1 MSKKKNKP
9 NANAKAMRRALQR
22 LPEKQPASY
31 SLDFPDLPDG
41 VKPNGL
47 AMDNS
52 PLGNFGADCFFG
64 TGFIGYPR
72 LAELAQI
79 SEYRGVSETTANEMT
94 RQWIE
99 IKSVGEED
107 NSEAIKQIEECYER
121 LNVRGVFRKAI
132 ETDGLFGRGQI
143 LVQIKDHDGK
153 LANPL
158 LLTEKT
164 IAKGSLKALVN
175 IEPMWTTPAPY
186 NAIDPTLPDFYKPK
200 AWYVM
205 AQEIHASRLFTL
217 ISRPVPDMLKPAYNF
232 GGVSMTQLM
241 MPYVER
247 WLRTVDSVSD
257 LLHSF
262 SLSGIKTDMSAILSG
277 SDDGD
282 TNIMLR
288 AELYNRLRDNRG
300 LMLLS
305 KDEEEFFQFN
315 TPLSGL
321 DALLAQ
327 SQEQMAAPSHTP
339 LVKLLGITPSGLNA
353 STEGEIAVYYDYIR
367 AMQENLLRDPL
378 DKLLKLVQL
387 HLFGKVN
394 DNITFDFAPLQ
405 QMNETE
411 LSTIR
416 KSDTDRD
423 VAYIQAG
430 VVSAEEVRGRLA
442 SEPDSGYN
450 GIDVEDVPE
459 MPDDGFSDGLN
470 DGEWEDGGDPA
481 DLKPEPAQ
489 DAEWDESKHPRA
501 ENGQFGGGSGEKQT
515 GKPSKGKI
523 DLGSLFQTAISNSG
537 GNAVYSDFAVID
549 GKTAG
554 IVKAE
559 TGIDISGWKHS
570 IGEADIRHI
579 LKKHGNEKTEN
590 SRGQR
595 AVTQQDIEKL
605 PEILSDFDDMQYS
618 GTNEFGNETFLVKKR
633 IDDEIYCAQEIWTG
647 RKKMVVKSMWIKT
660 AKKKP

>member
-9 NANAKAMRRALQR
+9 NAKAMRRALQR

-31 SLDFPDLPDG
+31 SLDFPALPDG
-41 VKPNGL
+41 VKPNGI
-47 AMDNS
+47 AMDSS

-79 SEYRGVSETTANEMT
+79 SEYRSVSETTANEMT

-107 NSEAIKQIEECYER
+107 NSEAIKQIEEYYER
-121 LNVRGVFRKAI
+121 LNVRDVFRKAI

-353 STEGEIAVYYDYIR
+353 STEGEIAVYYDHIR

-394 DNITFDFAPLQ
+394 DNITFDFVPLQ
-405 QMNETE
+405 QMSETE

-450 GIDVEDVPE
+450 GIDVEDVPK
-459 MPDDGFSDGLN
+459 MPDEGFSDGLN
-470 DGEWEDGGDPA
+470 DGEGEESGDPP
-481 DLKPEPAQ
+481 DPKPEPAQ

-501 ENGQFGGGSGEKQT
+501 ENGQFGEGSGLLEKQE
-515 GKPSKGKI
+515 
-523 DLGSLFQTAISNSG
+523 DQAQ
-537 GNAVYSDFAVID
+537 
-549 GKTAG
+549 
-554 IVKAE
+554 AE
-559 TGIDISGWKHS
+559 MPEIK
-570 IGEADIRHI
+570 
-579 LKKHGNEKTEN
+579 GNELGLWSSMKELRNKAKDYAKRFVGKKFVNRST
-590 SRGQR
+590 
-595 AVTQQDIEKL
+595 
-605 PEILSDFDDMQYS
+605 
-618 GTNEFGNETFLVKKR
+618 GNEIEVPMSGVKHTLAGAADSLIKTIPAIPKIIQSSRLVATKEDKHNDPN
-633 IDDEIYCAQEIWTG
+633 IIAVEIYQAKVRVESLDKEVVMTVKHCRDG
-647 RKKMVVKSMWIKT
+647 RRYYDHGYLKE
-660 AKKKP
+660 

>member
-1 MSKKKNKP
+1 MSKKKKHTD
-9 NANAKAMRRALQR
+9 KAMRRALQR

-31 SLDFPDLPDG
+31 SLDFPSLPDG
-41 VKPNGL
+41 VKPNGI
-47 AMDNS
+47 AMDSS

-79 SEYRGVSETTANEMT
+79 SEYRSVSETTANEMT

-107 NSEAIKQIEECYER
+107 NSDLIKQIEECYER
-121 LNVRGVFRKAI
+121 LNVRDVFRKAI

-353 STEGEIAVYYDYIR
+353 STEGEIAVYYDHIR

-394 DNITFDFAPLQ
+394 DNITFDFVPLQ
-405 QMNETE
+405 QISETE

-442 SEPDSGYN
+442 GEPDSGYN

-470 DGEWEDGGDPA
+470 DGEGGEGGDPT
-481 DLKPEPAQ
+481 DPKPEPAQ

-501 ENGQFGGGSGEKQT
+501 ENGQFGVGSGLPEKQE
-515 GKPSKGKI
+515 
-523 DLGSLFQTAISNSG
+523 DQAQ
-537 GNAVYSDFAVID
+537 
-549 GKTAG
+549 
-554 IVKAE
+554 AE
-559 TGIDISGWKHS
+559 MPEIK
-570 IGEADIRHI
+570 
-579 LKKHGNEKTEN
+579 GNELGLWSSMKELRNKAKDYAKRFVGKKFVNRST
-590 SRGQR
+590 
-595 AVTQQDIEKL
+595 
-605 PEILSDFDDMQYS
+605 
-618 GTNEFGNETFLVKKR
+618 GNEIEVPMSGVKHTLAGAADSLIKTIPAIPKIIQSSRLVATKEDKHNDPN
-633 IDDEIYCAQEIWTG
+633 IIAVEIYQAKVRVESLDKEVVMTVKHCRDG
-647 RKKMVVKSMWIKT
+647 RRYYDHGYLKE
-660 AKKKP
+660 

>member
-9 NANAKAMRRALQR
+9 NAKAMRRALQR

-31 SLDFPDLPDG
+31 SLDFPALPDG
-41 VKPNGL
+41 VKPNGI
-47 AMDNS
+47 AMDSS

-79 SEYRGVSETTANEMT
+79 SEYRSVSETTANEMT

-107 NSEAIKQIEECYER
+107 NSDLIKQIEECYER
-121 LNVRGVFRKAI
+121 LNVRDVFRKAI

-143 LVQIKDHDGK
+143 LVQIKGHNDT
-153 LANPL
+153 LSNPL
-158 LLTEKT
+158 HLTEKT

-305 KDEEEFFQFN
+305 KEEEEFFQFN

-353 STEGEIAVYYDYIR
+353 STEGEIAVYYDHIR

-394 DNITFDFAPLQ
+394 DNITFDFVPLQ
-405 QMNETE
+405 QMSETE

-459 MPDDGFSDGLN
+459 MPDGGFPDGLN
-470 DGEWEDGGDPA
+470 DGEGEEGGGTVDP
-481 DLKPEPAQ
+481 KPEPAQ

-501 ENGQFGGGSGEKQT
+501 ENGQFGAGGSSQ
-515 GKPSKGKI
+515 
-523 DLGSLFQTAISNSG
+523 N
-537 GNAVYSDFAVID
+537 NAA
-549 GKTAG
+549 
-554 IVKAE
+554 
-559 TGIDISGWKHS
+559 DISGFLGTEYQGKGKAAIQKLCQEKNGYIKGAFHRSDIGDIALVWGNDDVGLKH
-570 IGEADIRHI
+570 IIKRREEQGIDVDLFLEDID
-579 LKKHGNEKTEN
+579 E
-590 SRGQR
+590 
-595 AVTQQDIEKL
+595 VIEK
-605 PEILSDFDDMQYS
+605 
-618 GTNEFGNETFLVKKR
+618 GNIQKSRETGNF
-633 IDDEIYCAQEIWTG
+633 EIWHN
-647 RKKMVVKSMWIKT
+647 KKMAVISPEFKGNQLMFLLTAFKSRKQKT
-660 AKKKP
+660 NP

>member
-9 NANAKAMRRALQR
+9 NAKAMRRALQR

-31 SLDFPDLPDG
+31 SLDFPALPDG

-47 AMDNS
+47 AMDSS

-79 SEYRGVSETTANEMT
+79 SEYRSVSETTANEMT

-121 LNVRGVFRKAI
+121 LNVRGMFRKAI

-164 IAKGSLKALVN
+164 ITKGSLKALVN

-353 STEGEIAVYYDYIR
+353 STEGEIAVYYDHIR

-387 HLFGKVN
+387 HLFGQVN
-394 DNITFDFAPLQ
+394 DNITFDFVPLQ
-405 QMNETE
+405 QMSETE

-450 GIDVEDVPE
+450 GIDVEDVP
-459 MPDDGFSDGLN
+459 DDGFSDSLN
-470 DGEWEDGGDPA
+470 DGGEEGDGLPA
-481 DLKPEPAQ
+481 DPKPEPAQ

-501 ENGQFGGGSGEKQT
+501 ENGQFGVGSGLPKKQE
-515 GKPSKGKI
+515 
-523 DLGSLFQTAISNSG
+523 DQAQ
-537 GNAVYSDFAVID
+537 
-549 GKTAG
+549 
-554 IVKAE
+554 AE
-559 TGIDISGWKHS
+559 MPEIK
-570 IGEADIRHI
+570 
-579 LKKHGNEKTEN
+579 GNELGLWSSMKELRNKAKDYAKRFVGKKFVNRST
-590 SRGQR
+590 
-595 AVTQQDIEKL
+595 
-605 PEILSDFDDMQYS
+605 
-618 GTNEFGNETFLVKKR
+618 GNEIEVPMSGVKHTLAGAADSLIKTIPAIPKIIQSSRLVATKEDKHNDPN
-633 IDDEIYCAQEIWTG
+633 IIAVEIYQAKVRVESLDKEVVMTVKHCRDG
-647 RKKMVVKSMWIKT
+647 RRYYDHGYLKE
-660 AKKKP
+660 

>member
-9 NANAKAMRRALQR
+9 NVKAMRRALQR

-31 SLDFPDLPDG
+31 SLDFPSLPDG
-41 VKPNGL
+41 VKPNGI
-47 AMDNS
+47 AMDSS

-79 SEYRGVSETTANEMT
+79 SEYRSVSETTANEMT

-107 NSEAIKQIEECYER
+107 NSDLIKQIEECYER
-121 LNVRGVFRKAI
+121 LNVRDVFRKAI

-430 VVSAEEVRGRLA
+430 VVSTEEVRGRLA

-459 MPDDGFSDGLN
+459 MPDDGFSDGLK
-470 DGEWEDGGDPA
+470 DGEGEEGGDPA
-481 DLKPEPAQ
+481 APKPEPAQ

-501 ENGQFGGGSGEKQT
+501 ENGQFGAGSGLPEKQE
-515 GKPSKGKI
+515 
-523 DLGSLFQTAISNSG
+523 DQAQ
-537 GNAVYSDFAVID
+537 
-549 GKTAG
+549 
-554 IVKAE
+554 AE
-559 TGIDISGWKHS
+559 MPEIK
-570 IGEADIRHI
+570 
-579 LKKHGNEKTEN
+579 GNELGLWSSMKELRNKAKDYAKRFVGKKFVNRST
-590 SRGQR
+590 
-595 AVTQQDIEKL
+595 
-605 PEILSDFDDMQYS
+605 
-618 GTNEFGNETFLVKKR
+618 GNEIEVPMSGVKHTLAGAADSLIKTIPAIPKIIQSSRLVATKEDKHNDPN
-633 IDDEIYCAQEIWTG
+633 IIAVEIYQAKVRVESLDKEVVMTVKHCRDG
-647 RKKMVVKSMWIKT
+647 RRYYDHGYLKE
-660 AKKKP
+660 

>member
-9 NANAKAMRRALQR
+9 NAKAMRRALQR

-31 SLDFPDLPDG
+31 SLDFPALPDG
-41 VKPNGL
+41 VKPNGI
-47 AMDNS
+47 AMDGS

-79 SEYRGVSETTANEMT
+79 SEYRSVSETTANEMT

-99 IKSVGEED
+99 IKSAGEED
-107 NSEAIKQIEECYER
+107 NSDLIKQIEECCER
-121 LNVRGVFRKAI
+121 LNVRDVFRKAV

-143 LVQIKDHDGK
+143 LVQIKGHDGK

-186 NAIDPTLPDFYKPK
+186 NAVDPTLPDFYKPK

-262 SLSGIKTDMSAILSG
+262 SLSGIKTDMSAILGG

-282 TNIMLR
+282 TNIILR

-353 STEGEIAVYYDYIR
+353 STEGEIAVYYDHIR

-394 DNITFDFAPLQ
+394 DNITFDFVPLR
-405 QMNETE
+405 QMSETE

-442 SEPDSGYN
+442 GEPGSGYN

-459 MPDDGFSDGLN
+459 MPDDGFSDGMN
-470 DGEWEDGGDPA
+470 DGEGEEVGDPA
-481 DLKPEPAQ
+481 DPKPEPAQ

-501 ENGQFGGGSGEKQT
+501 ENGRFVGGSGQPERQDGQLQVEIPEIKGSELGLWSSMKELRNKAKDYAKRFV
-515 GKPSKGKI
+515 GKKFVNRS
-523 DLGSLFQTAISNSG
+523 T
-537 GNAVYSDFAVID
+537 
-549 GKTAG
+549 
-554 IVKAE
+554 
-559 TGIDISGWKHS
+559 
-570 IGEADIRHI
+570 
-579 LKKHGNEKTEN
+579 GNEIEVPMSGVKHTLAGAADSLIKTIPAIPKIIQS
-590 SRGQR
+590 SRLVATKEDKHNDQNII
-595 AVTQQDIEKL
+595 AV
-605 PEILSDFDDMQYS
+605 
-618 GTNEFGNETFLVKKR
+618 
-633 IDDEIYCAQEIWTG
+633 EIYQAKVRVESLDKEVVMTVKHCRDG
-647 RKKMVVKSMWIKT
+647 RRYYDHGYLKE
-660 AKKKP
+660 

>member
-1 MSKKKNKP
+1 MSKKKKHTD
-9 NANAKAMRRALQR
+9 KAMRRALQR

-31 SLDFPDLPDG
+31 SLDFPTLPAG

-79 SEYRGVSETTANEMT
+79 SEYRSVSETTANEMT

-107 NSEAIKQIEECYER
+107 NNEAIKQIKECYER
-121 LNVRGVFRKAI
+121 LNVRDAFRKAI

-143 LVQIKDHDGK
+143 LVKIKDHDGK

-186 NAIDPTLPDFYKPK
+186 NAIDPTQPDFYKPK

-241 MPYVER
+241 IPYVKR

-305 KDEEEFFQFN
+305 KDDEEFFQFN

-353 STEGEIAVYYDYIR
+353 SAEGEIDVYYDHIL

-394 DNITFDFAPLQ
+394 DNITFDFVPLQ
-405 QMNETE
+405 QMSETE

-442 SEPDSGYN
+442 SEPNSGYN

-470 DGEWEDGGDPA
+470 GGGEEEGEAPTDP
-481 DLKPEPAQ
+481 KPEPAQ

-501 ENGQFGGGSGEKQT
+501 ENGQFGAGSGLPEKQE
-515 GKPSKGKI
+515 
-523 DLGSLFQTAISNSG
+523 DQAQ
-537 GNAVYSDFAVID
+537 
-549 GKTAG
+549 
-554 IVKAE
+554 AE
-559 TGIDISGWKHS
+559 MPEIK
-570 IGEADIRHI
+570 
-579 LKKHGNEKTEN
+579 GNELGLWSSMKELRNKAKDYAKRFVGKKFVNRST
-590 SRGQR
+590 
-595 AVTQQDIEKL
+595 
-605 PEILSDFDDMQYS
+605 
-618 GTNEFGNETFLVKKR
+618 GNEIEVPMSGVKHTLVGAADSLIKTIPAIPKIIQSSR
-633 IDDEIYCAQEIWTG
+633 LVATKEDKHNDPNIIAVEIYQAKVRVESLDKEVVMTVKHCRDG
-647 RKKMVVKSMWIKT
+647 RRYYDHGYLKE
-660 AKKKP
+660 

>member
-1 MSKKKNKP
+1 MSKKKKHTD
-9 NANAKAMRRALQR
+9 KAMRRALQR

-31 SLDFPDLPDG
+31 SLDFPSLPDG
-41 VKPNGL
+41 VKPNGI
-47 AMDNS
+47 AMDSS

-79 SEYRGVSETTANEMT
+79 SEYRSVSETTANEMT

-121 LNVRGVFRKAI
+121 LNVRDVFRKAI

-205 AQEIHASRLFTL
+205 AQEIHASRMFTL

-353 STEGEIAVYYDYIR
+353 STEGEIAVYYDHIR

-394 DNITFDFAPLQ
+394 DNITFDFVPLQ
-405 QMNETE
+405 QMSETE

-459 MPDDGFSDGLN
+459 MPDDGLSDGLN
-470 DGEWEDGGDPA
+470 AGEGEEGGDPA
-481 DLKPEPAQ
+481 APKPEPAQ

-501 ENGQFGGGSGEKQT
+501 ENGQFGVGSGEKQT
-515 GKPSKGKI
+515 EKPSKGKT

-633 IDDEIYCAQEIWTG
+633 IDDEIYCAQEVWTG
-647 RKKMVVKSMWIKT
+647 RKKMVVKSMWIKK

>member
-1 MSKKKNKP
+1 MSKKKKHTD
-9 NANAKAMRRALQR
+9 KAMRRALQR

-31 SLDFPDLPDG
+31 SLDFPALPDG

-47 AMDNS
+47 AMDSS

-79 SEYRGVSETTANEMT
+79 SEYRSVSETTANEMT

-121 LNVRGVFRKAI
+121 LNVRDVFRKAI

-164 IAKGSLKALVN
+164 ITKGSLKALVN

-353 STEGEIAVYYDYIR
+353 STEGEIAVYYDHIR

-394 DNITFDFAPLQ
+394 DNITFDFVPLQ
-405 QMNETE
+405 QMSETD

-442 SEPDSGYN
+442 GEPDSGYN

-459 MPDDGFSDGLN
+459 MPDGGFSDGLN
-470 DGEWEDGGDPA
+470 DGEGEEGEEPA
-481 DLKPEPAQ
+481 DPKPEPAQ

-501 ENGQFGGGSGEKQT
+501 ENGQFGAGSGLPEKQE
-515 GKPSKGKI
+515 
-523 DLGSLFQTAISNSG
+523 DQAQ
-537 GNAVYSDFAVID
+537 
-549 GKTAG
+549 
-554 IVKAE
+554 AE
-559 TGIDISGWKHS
+559 MPEIK
-570 IGEADIRHI
+570 
-579 LKKHGNEKTEN
+579 GNELGLWSSMKELRNKAKDYAKRFVGKKFVNRST
-590 SRGQR
+590 
-595 AVTQQDIEKL
+595 
-605 PEILSDFDDMQYS
+605 
-618 GTNEFGNETFLVKKR
+618 GNEIEVPMSGVKHTLAGAADSLIKTIPAIPKIIQSSRLVAIKEDKHNDPN
-633 IDDEIYCAQEIWTG
+633 IIAVEIYQAKVRVESLDKEVVMTVKHCRDG
-647 RKKMVVKSMWIKT
+647 RRYYDHGYLKE
-660 AKKKP
+660 

>member
-1 MSKKKNKP
+1 MSKKKKHTD
-9 NANAKAMRRALQR
+9 KAMRRALQR

-31 SLDFPDLPDG
+31 SLDFPALPDG
-41 VKPNGL
+41 VKPNGI
-47 AMDNS
+47 AMDGS

-79 SEYRGVSETTANEMT
+79 SEYRSVSETTANEMT

-99 IKSVGEED
+99 IKSAGEED
-107 NSEAIKQIEECYER
+107 NSDLIKQIEECCER
-121 LNVRGVFRKAI
+121 LNVRDVFRKAV

-143 LVQIKDHDGK
+143 LVQIKGHDGK

-186 NAIDPTLPDFYKPK
+186 NAVDPTLPDFYKPK

-262 SLSGIKTDMSAILSG
+262 SLSGIKTDMSAILGG

-282 TNIMLR
+282 TNIILR

-353 STEGEIAVYYDYIR
+353 STEGEIAVYYDHIR

-394 DNITFDFAPLQ
+394 DNITFDFVPLR
-405 QMNETE
+405 QMSETE

-442 SEPDSGYN
+442 GEPGSGYN

-459 MPDDGFSDGLN
+459 MPDDGFSDSLN
-470 DGEWEDGGDPA
+470 DGEGEEGEAPA
-481 DLKPEPAQ
+481 DPKPEPAQ

-501 ENGQFGGGSGEKQT
+501 DNGRFGGGSGQPERQDGQLQVEIPEIKGSELGLWSSMKELRNKAKDYAKRFV
-515 GKPSKGKI
+515 GKKFVNRS
-523 DLGSLFQTAISNSG
+523 T
-537 GNAVYSDFAVID
+537 
-549 GKTAG
+549 
-554 IVKAE
+554 
-559 TGIDISGWKHS
+559 
-570 IGEADIRHI
+570 
-579 LKKHGNEKTEN
+579 GNEIEVPMSGVKHTLAGAADSLIKTIPAIPKIIQS
-590 SRGQR
+590 SRLVATKEDKHNDQNII
-595 AVTQQDIEKL
+595 AV
-605 PEILSDFDDMQYS
+605 
-618 GTNEFGNETFLVKKR
+618 
-633 IDDEIYCAQEIWTG
+633 EIYQAKVRVESLDKEVVMTVKHCRDG
-647 RKKMVVKSMWIKT
+647 RRYYDHGYLKE
-660 AKKKP
+660 

>member
-9 NANAKAMRRALQR
+9 NAKAMRRALQR

-31 SLDFPDLPDG
+31 SLDFPALPDG
-41 VKPNGL
+41 VKPNGI
-47 AMDNS
+47 AMDSS

-79 SEYRGVSETTANEMT
+79 SEYRSVSETTANEMT

-164 IAKGSLKALVN
+164 ITKGSLKALVN

-353 STEGEIAVYYDYIR
+353 STEGEIAVYYDHIR

-394 DNITFDFAPLQ
+394 DNITFDFVPLQ
-405 QMNETE
+405 QMSETE

-442 SEPDSGYN
+442 GEPDSGYN
-450 GIDVEDVPE
+450 GIDVENVPE

-470 DGEWEDGGDPA
+470 GGGEEEGEAPTDP
-481 DLKPEPAQ
+481 KPEPAQ

-501 ENGQFGGGSGEKQT
+501 ENGQFGVGSGLPEKQE
-515 GKPSKGKI
+515 
-523 DLGSLFQTAISNSG
+523 DQAQ
-537 GNAVYSDFAVID
+537 
-549 GKTAG
+549 
-554 IVKAE
+554 AE
-559 TGIDISGWKHS
+559 MPEIK
-570 IGEADIRHI
+570 
-579 LKKHGNEKTEN
+579 GNELGLWSSMKELRNKAKDYAKRFVGKKFVNRST
-590 SRGQR
+590 
-595 AVTQQDIEKL
+595 
-605 PEILSDFDDMQYS
+605 
-618 GTNEFGNETFLVKKR
+618 GNEIEVPMSGVKHTLAGAADSLIKTIPAIPKIIQSSRLVATKEDKHNDPN
-633 IDDEIYCAQEIWTG
+633 IIAVEIYQAKVRVESLDKEVVMTVKHCRDG
-647 RKKMVVKSMWIKT
+647 RRYYDHGYLKE
-660 AKKKP
+660 

>member
-9 NANAKAMRRALQR
+9 NAKAMRRALQR

-31 SLDFPDLPDG
+31 SLDFPALPDG
-41 VKPNGL
+41 VKPNGI
-47 AMDNS
+47 AMDGS

-79 SEYRGVSETTANEMT
+79 SEYRSVSETTANEMT

-99 IKSVGEED
+99 IKSAGEED
-107 NSEAIKQIEECYER
+107 NSDLIKQIEECCER
-121 LNVRGVFRKAI
+121 LNVRDVFRKAV

-143 LVQIKDHDGK
+143 LVQIKGHDGK

-186 NAIDPTLPDFYKPK
+186 NAVDPTLPDFYKPK

-262 SLSGIKTDMSAILSG
+262 SLSGIKTDMSAILGG

-282 TNIMLR
+282 TNIILR

-353 STEGEIAVYYDYIR
+353 STEGEIAVYYDHIR

-394 DNITFDFAPLQ
+394 DNITFDFVPLR
-405 QMNETE
+405 QMSETE

-442 SEPDSGYN
+442 GEPGSGYN

-459 MPDDGFSDGLN
+459 MPDDGFSDGMN
-470 DGEWEDGGDPA
+470 DGEGEEVGDPA
-481 DLKPEPAQ
+481 DPKPEPAQ

-501 ENGQFGGGSGEKQT
+501 ENGRFGGGSGQPERQDGQLQVEIPEIKGSELGLWSSMKELRNKAKDYAKRFVGKKFVNRST
-515 GKPSKGKI
+515 GNEIEVPMSGVKHTLAGAADSLIKTIPAIPKI
-523 DLGSLFQTAISNSG
+523 IQSSRLVATKEDKHNDPNIIAVEIYQAKVRVGSLDKEVVMT
-537 GNAVYSDFAVID
+537 VKHCRD
-549 GKTAG
+549 GRRYYDHG
-554 IVKAE
+554 Y
-559 TGIDISGWKHS
+559 
-570 IGEADIRHI
+570 
-579 LKKHGNEKTEN
+579 LKE
-590 SRGQR
+590 
-595 AVTQQDIEKL
+595 
-605 PEILSDFDDMQYS
+605 
-618 GTNEFGNETFLVKKR
+618 
-633 IDDEIYCAQEIWTG
+633 
-647 RKKMVVKSMWIKT
+647 
-660 AKKKP
+660 

>member
-1 MSKKKNKP
+1 MSKKKKHTD
-9 NANAKAMRRALQR
+9 KAMRRALQR

-31 SLDFPDLPDG
+31 SLDFPSLPDG

-79 SEYRGVSETTANEMT
+79 SEYRSVSETTANEMT

-107 NSEAIKQIEECYER
+107 NSETIKQIEECYER
-121 LNVRGVFRKAI
+121 LNVRDVFRKAI

-205 AQEIHASRLFTL
+205 SQEIHASRLFTL

-353 STEGEIAVYYDYIR
+353 STEGEIAVYYDHIR

-405 QMNETE
+405 QMSETE

-470 DGEWEDGGDPA
+470 GGEGEESRGPA
-481 DLKPEPAQ
+481 DPKPEPAQ

-501 ENGQFGGGSGEKQT
+501 ENGQFGGGSREKQT

-647 RKKMVVKSMWIKT
+647 RKKMVVKSMWIKA

>member
-9 NANAKAMRRALQR
+9 NAKAMRRALQR

-31 SLDFPDLPDG
+31 SLDFPGLPDG
-41 VKPNGL
+41 VKPNGI
-47 AMDNS
+47 AMDGS

-79 SEYRGVSETTANEMT
+79 SEYRSVSETTANEMT

-99 IKSVGEED
+99 IKSAGEED
-107 NSEAIKQIEECYER
+107 NSDLIKQIEECCER
-121 LNVRGVFRKAI
+121 LNVRDVFRKAV

-143 LVQIKDHDGK
+143 LVQIKGHDGK

-186 NAIDPTLPDFYKPK
+186 NAVDPTLPDFYKPK

-262 SLSGIKTDMSAILSG
+262 SLSGIKTDMSAILGG

-282 TNIMLR
+282 TNIILR

-353 STEGEIAVYYDYIR
+353 STEGEIAVYYDHIR

-394 DNITFDFAPLQ
+394 DNITFDFVPLR
-405 QMNETE
+405 QMSETE

-442 SEPDSGYN
+442 GEPGSGYN

-470 DGEWEDGGDPA
+470 DGAEEDVGGQADP
-481 DLKPEPAQ
+481 KPEPAQ

-501 ENGQFGGGSGEKQT
+501 ENGRFGGGSGQPERQDGQLQVEIPEIKGSELGLWSSMKELRNKAKDYAKRFV
-515 GKPSKGKI
+515 GKKFVNRS
-523 DLGSLFQTAISNSG
+523 T
-537 GNAVYSDFAVID
+537 
-549 GKTAG
+549 
-554 IVKAE
+554 
-559 TGIDISGWKHS
+559 
-570 IGEADIRHI
+570 
-579 LKKHGNEKTEN
+579 GNEIEVPMSGVKHTLAGAADSLIKTIPAIPKIIQS
-590 SRGQR
+590 SRLVATKEDKHNDQNII
-595 AVTQQDIEKL
+595 AV
-605 PEILSDFDDMQYS
+605 
-618 GTNEFGNETFLVKKR
+618 
-633 IDDEIYCAQEIWTG
+633 EIYQAKVRVESLDKEVVMTVKHCRDG
-647 RKKMVVKSMWIKT
+647 RRYYDHGYLKE
-660 AKKKP
+660 

>member
-1 MSKKKNKP
+1 MSKKKKHTD
-9 NANAKAMRRALQR
+9 KAMRRALQR

-31 SLDFPDLPDG
+31 SLDFPALPDG

-47 AMDNS
+47 AMDSS

-79 SEYRGVSETTANEMT
+79 SEYRSVSETTANEMT

-99 IKSVGEED
+99 IRSVGEED

-121 LNVRGVFRKAI
+121 LNVRDVFRKAI

-305 KDEEEFFQFN
+305 KDDEEFFQFN

-353 STEGEIAVYYDYIR
+353 STEGEIAVYYDHIR

-394 DNITFDFAPLQ
+394 DNITFDFVPLQ
-405 QMNETE
+405 QMSETE

-470 DGEWEDGGDPA
+470 DGEGKESGDLANP
-481 DLKPEPAQ
+481 KPEPAQ

-501 ENGQFGGGSGEKQT
+501 ENGQFGVGSGLPEKQE
-515 GKPSKGKI
+515 
-523 DLGSLFQTAISNSG
+523 DQAQ
-537 GNAVYSDFAVID
+537 
-549 GKTAG
+549 
-554 IVKAE
+554 AE
-559 TGIDISGWKHS
+559 MPEIK
-570 IGEADIRHI
+570 
-579 LKKHGNEKTEN
+579 GNELGLWSSMKELRNKAKDYAKRFVGKKFVNRST
-590 SRGQR
+590 
-595 AVTQQDIEKL
+595 
-605 PEILSDFDDMQYS
+605 
-618 GTNEFGNETFLVKKR
+618 GNEIEVPMSGVKHTLAGAADSLIKTIPAIPKIIQSSRLVATKEDKHNDPN
-633 IDDEIYCAQEIWTG
+633 IIAVEIYQAKVRVESLDKEVVMTVKHCRDG
-647 RKKMVVKSMWIKT
+647 RRYYDHGYLKE
-660 AKKKP
+660 

>member
-1 MSKKKNKP
+1 MSKKKKHTD
-9 NANAKAMRRALQR
+9 KAMRRALQR

-31 SLDFPDLPDG
+31 SLDFPALPDG
-41 VKPNGL
+41 VKPNSL

-79 SEYRGVSETTANEMT
+79 SEYRSVSETTANEMT

-164 IAKGSLKALVN
+164 ITKGSLKALVN

-353 STEGEIAVYYDYIR
+353 STEGEIAVYYDHIR

-394 DNITFDFAPLQ
+394 DNITFDFVPLQ
-405 QMNETE
+405 QMSETE

-442 SEPDSGYN
+442 GEPDSGYN

-470 DGEWEDGGDPA
+470 DGEGGEGGDPT

-501 ENGQFGGGSGEKQT
+501 ENGQFGVGSGLPEKQE
-515 GKPSKGKI
+515 
-523 DLGSLFQTAISNSG
+523 DQAQ
-537 GNAVYSDFAVID
+537 
-549 GKTAG
+549 
-554 IVKAE
+554 AE
-559 TGIDISGWKHS
+559 MPEIK
-570 IGEADIRHI
+570 
-579 LKKHGNEKTEN
+579 GNELGLWSSMKELRNKAKDYAKRFVGKKFVNRST
-590 SRGQR
+590 
-595 AVTQQDIEKL
+595 
-605 PEILSDFDDMQYS
+605 
-618 GTNEFGNETFLVKKR
+618 GNEIEVPMSGVKHTLAGAADSLIKTIPAIPKIIQSSRLVATKEDKHNDPN
-633 IDDEIYCAQEIWTG
+633 IIAVEIYQAKVRVESLDKEVVMTVKHCRDG
-647 RKKMVVKSMWIKT
+647 RRYYDHGYLKE
-660 AKKKP
+660 

>member
-1 MSKKKNKP
+1 MSKKKKHTD
-9 NANAKAMRRALQR
+9 KAMRRALQR

-31 SLDFPDLPDG
+31 SLDFPGLPDG
-41 VKPNGL
+41 VKPNGI
-47 AMDNS
+47 AMDGS

-79 SEYRGVSETTANEMT
+79 SEYRSVSETTANEMT

-99 IKSVGEED
+99 IKSAGEED
-107 NSEAIKQIEECYER
+107 NSETIRQIEECCER
-121 LNVRGVFRKAI
+121 LNVRDVFRKAV

-143 LVQIKDHDGK
+143 LVQIKGHDGK

-186 NAIDPTLPDFYKPK
+186 NAVDPTLPDFYKPK

-262 SLSGIKTDMSAILSG
+262 SLSGIKTDMSAILGG

-353 STEGEIAVYYDYIR
+353 STEGEIAVYYDHIR

-394 DNITFDFAPLQ
+394 DNITFDFVPLR
-405 QMNETE
+405 QMSETE

-442 SEPDSGYN
+442 GEPGSGYN

-470 DGEWEDGGDPA
+470 DGAEEDVGGQTDP
-481 DLKPEPAQ
+481 KPEPAQ

-501 ENGQFGGGSGEKQT
+501 ENGRFGGGSGQPERQDGQLQVEIPEIKGSELGLWSSMKELRNKAKDYAKRFV
-515 GKPSKGKI
+515 GKKFVNRS
-523 DLGSLFQTAISNSG
+523 T
-537 GNAVYSDFAVID
+537 
-549 GKTAG
+549 
-554 IVKAE
+554 
-559 TGIDISGWKHS
+559 
-570 IGEADIRHI
+570 
-579 LKKHGNEKTEN
+579 GNEIEVPMSGVKHTLAGAADSLIKTIPAIPKIIQS
-590 SRGQR
+590 SRLVATKEDKHNDQNII
-595 AVTQQDIEKL
+595 AV
-605 PEILSDFDDMQYS
+605 
-618 GTNEFGNETFLVKKR
+618 
-633 IDDEIYCAQEIWTG
+633 EIYQAKVRVESLDKEVVMTVKHCRDG
-647 RKKMVVKSMWIKT
+647 RRYYDHGYLKE
-660 AKKKP
+660 

>member
-1 MSKKKNKP
+1 MSKKKKHTD
-9 NANAKAMRRALQR
+9 KAMRRALQR

-31 SLDFPDLPDG
+31 SLDFPSLPDG
-41 VKPNGL
+41 VKPNGI
-47 AMDNS
+47 AMDSS

-79 SEYRGVSETTANEMT
+79 SEYRSVSETTANEMT

-121 LNVRGVFRKAI
+121 LNVRDVFRKAI

-394 DNITFDFAPLQ
+394 DNITFDFVPLQ
-405 QMNETE
+405 QMTEAE

-459 MPDDGFSDGLN
+459 IPDDGFSDGLN
-470 DGEWEDGGDPA
+470 DGEGEEGEEPA
-481 DLKPEPAQ
+481 DPKPEPAQ

-501 ENGQFGGGSGEKQT
+501 ENGQFGAGSGLPEKQE
-515 GKPSKGKI
+515 
-523 DLGSLFQTAISNSG
+523 DQAQ
-537 GNAVYSDFAVID
+537 
-549 GKTAG
+549 
-554 IVKAE
+554 AE
-559 TGIDISGWKHS
+559 MPEIK
-570 IGEADIRHI
+570 
-579 LKKHGNEKTEN
+579 GNELGLWSSMKELRNKAKDYAKRFVGKKFVNRST
-590 SRGQR
+590 
-595 AVTQQDIEKL
+595 
-605 PEILSDFDDMQYS
+605 
-618 GTNEFGNETFLVKKR
+618 GNEIEVPMSGVKHTLAGAADSLIKTIPAIPKIIQSSRLVATKEDKHNDPN
-633 IDDEIYCAQEIWTG
+633 IIAVEIYQAKVRVESLDKEVVMTVKHCRDG
-647 RKKMVVKSMWIKT
+647 RRYYDHGYLKE
-660 AKKKP
+660 

>member
-1 MSKKKNKP
+1 MSKKKKHTD
-9 NANAKAMRRALQR
+9 KAMRRALQR
-22 LPEKQPASY
+22 LPEKQPVSY
-31 SLDFPDLPDG
+31 SLDFPALPDG
-41 VKPNGL
+41 VKPNGI
-47 AMDNS
+47 AMDSS

-79 SEYRGVSETTANEMT
+79 SEYRSVSETTANEMT

-107 NSEAIKQIEECYER
+107 NSDLIKQIEECYER
-121 LNVRGVFRKAI
+121 LNVRDVFRKAI

-277 SDDGD
+277 GDDGD

-305 KDEEEFFQFN
+305 KEEEEFFQFN

-353 STEGEIAVYYDYIR
+353 STEGEIAVYYDHIR

-394 DNITFDFAPLQ
+394 DNITFDFVPLQ
-405 QMNETE
+405 QMSETE

-442 SEPDSGYN
+442 SERDSGYN

-459 MPDDGFSDGLN
+459 MPDDGFSDGMN
-470 DGEWEDGGDPA
+470 NVEGEEGGDPT
-481 DLKPEPAQ
+481 DPKPEPAQ

-501 ENGQFGGGSGEKQT
+501 ENGQFGAGGSSQ
-515 GKPSKGKI
+515 
-523 DLGSLFQTAISNSG
+523 N
-537 GNAVYSDFAVID
+537 NAA
-549 GKTAG
+549 
-554 IVKAE
+554 
-559 TGIDISGWKHS
+559 DISGFLGTEYQGKGKDAVQKLRQEKNGYIKGAFHRSDIGDIALVWGNDDVGLKH
-570 IGEADIRHI
+570 IIRRREEQGIDVDLFLEDID
-579 LKKHGNEKTEN
+579 E
-590 SRGQR
+590 
-595 AVTQQDIEKL
+595 VIEK
-605 PEILSDFDDMQYS
+605 
-618 GTNEFGNETFLVKKR
+618 GNIQKSQETGNF
-633 IDDEIYCAQEIWTG
+633 EIWHN
-647 RKKMVVKSMWIKT
+647 KKMAIISPEFKGNQLMFLLTAFKSRKQKT
-660 AKKKP
+660 NP

>member
-1 MSKKKNKP
+1 MSKKKKHTD
-9 NANAKAMRRALQR
+9 KAMRRALQR

-31 SLDFPDLPDG
+31 SLDFPTLPDG

-47 AMDNS
+47 AMDSS

-79 SEYRGVSETTANEMT
+79 SEYRSVSETTANEMT

-107 NSEAIKQIEECYER
+107 NSETIKQIEECYER
-121 LNVRGVFRKAI
+121 LNVRDVFRKAI

-394 DNITFDFAPLQ
+394 DNITFDFVPLQ
-405 QMNETE
+405 QMSETE

-459 MPDDGFSDGLN
+459 MPDDGLN
-470 DGEWEDGGDPA
+470 DGEGEEGGDPA
-481 DLKPEPAQ
+481 DPKPEPAQ

-501 ENGQFGGGSGEKQT
+501 ENGQFGSGNGQPEKQ
-515 GKPSKGKI
+515 
-523 DLGSLFQTAISNSG
+523 
-537 GNAVYSDFAVID
+537 D
-549 GKTAG
+549 GQAQVEMPEIK
-554 IVKAE
+554 
-559 TGIDISGWKHS
+559 
-570 IGEADIRHI
+570 
-579 LKKHGNEKTEN
+579 GNELGLWSSMKELRNKAKDYAKRFVGKKFVNRST
-590 SRGQR
+590 
-595 AVTQQDIEKL
+595 
-605 PEILSDFDDMQYS
+605 
-618 GTNEFGNETFLVKKR
+618 GNEIEVPMSGVKHTLAGAADSLIKTIPAIPKIIQSSRLVATKEDKHNDPN
-633 IDDEIYCAQEIWTG
+633 IIAVEIYQAKVRVESLDKEVVMTVKHCRDG
-647 RKKMVVKSMWIKT
+647 RRYYDHGYLKE
-660 AKKKP
+660 

>member
-1 MSKKKNKP
+1 MSKKKKHTD
-9 NANAKAMRRALQR
+9 KAMRRALQR

-31 SLDFPDLPDG
+31 SLDFPALPDG
-41 VKPNGL
+41 VKPNGI
-47 AMDNS
+47 AMDGS

-79 SEYRGVSETTANEMT
+79 SEYRSVSETTANEMT

-99 IKSVGEED
+99 IKSAGEED
-107 NSEAIKQIEECYER
+107 NSETIRQIEECCER
-121 LNVRGVFRKAI
+121 LNVRDVFRKAV

-143 LVQIKDHDGK
+143 LVQIKGHDGK

-186 NAIDPTLPDFYKPK
+186 NAVDPTLPDFYKPK

-262 SLSGIKTDMSAILSG
+262 SLSGIKTDMSAILGG

-282 TNIMLR
+282 TNIILR

-353 STEGEIAVYYDYIR
+353 STEGEIAVYYDHIR

-394 DNITFDFAPLQ
+394 DNITFDFVPLR
-405 QMNETE
+405 QMSETE

-442 SEPDSGYN
+442 GEPGSGYN

-470 DGEWEDGGDPA
+470 DGAEEDVGGQADP
-481 DLKPEPAQ
+481 KPEPAQ

-501 ENGQFGGGSGEKQT
+501 ENGRFGGGSGQPERQDGQLQVEIPEIKGSELGLWSSMKELRNKAKDYAKRFV
-515 GKPSKGKI
+515 GKKFVNRS
-523 DLGSLFQTAISNSG
+523 T
-537 GNAVYSDFAVID
+537 
-549 GKTAG
+549 
-554 IVKAE
+554 
-559 TGIDISGWKHS
+559 
-570 IGEADIRHI
+570 
-579 LKKHGNEKTEN
+579 GNEIEVPMSGVKHTLAGAADSLIKTIPAIPKIIQS
-590 SRGQR
+590 SRLVATKEDKHNDQNII
-595 AVTQQDIEKL
+595 AV
-605 PEILSDFDDMQYS
+605 
-618 GTNEFGNETFLVKKR
+618 
-633 IDDEIYCAQEIWTG
+633 EIYQAKVRVESLDKEVVMTVKHCRDG
-647 RKKMVVKSMWIKT
+647 RRYYDHGYLKE
-660 AKKKP
+660 

>member
-1 MSKKKNKP
+1 MSKKKKHTD
-9 NANAKAMRRALQR
+9 KAMRRALQR

-31 SLDFPDLPDG
+31 SLDFPGLPDG
-41 VKPNGL
+41 VKPNGI
-47 AMDNS
+47 AMDGS
-52 PLGNFGADCFFG
+52 PLGNFEADCFFG

-79 SEYRGVSETTANEMT
+79 SEYRSVSETTANEMT

-99 IKSVGEED
+99 IKSAGEED
-107 NSEAIKQIEECYER
+107 NSETIRQIEECCER
-121 LNVRGVFRKAI
+121 LNVRDVFRKAV

-143 LVQIKDHDGK
+143 LVQIKGHDGK

-186 NAIDPTLPDFYKPK
+186 NAVDPTLPDFYKPK

-262 SLSGIKTDMSAILSG
+262 SLSGIKTDMSAILGG

-282 TNIMLR
+282 TNIILR

-353 STEGEIAVYYDYIR
+353 STEGEIAVYYDHIR

-394 DNITFDFAPLQ
+394 DNITFDFVPLR
-405 QMNETE
+405 QMSETE

-442 SEPDSGYN
+442 GEPGSGYN

-459 MPDDGFSDGLN
+459 MPDDGFSDGMN
-470 DGEWEDGGDPA
+470 DGEGEEVGDPA
-481 DLKPEPAQ
+481 DPKPEPAQ

-501 ENGQFGGGSGEKQT
+501 ENGRFGGGSGQPERQDGQLQVEIPEIKGSELGLWSSMKELRNKAKDYAKRFV
-515 GKPSKGKI
+515 GKKFVNRS
-523 DLGSLFQTAISNSG
+523 T
-537 GNAVYSDFAVID
+537 
-549 GKTAG
+549 
-554 IVKAE
+554 
-559 TGIDISGWKHS
+559 
-570 IGEADIRHI
+570 
-579 LKKHGNEKTEN
+579 GNEIEVPMSGVKHTLAGAADSLIKTIPAIPKIIQS
-590 SRGQR
+590 SRLVATKEDKHNDQNII
-595 AVTQQDIEKL
+595 AV
-605 PEILSDFDDMQYS
+605 
-618 GTNEFGNETFLVKKR
+618 
-633 IDDEIYCAQEIWTG
+633 EIYQAKVRVESLDKEVVMTVKHCRDG
-647 RKKMVVKSMWIKT
+647 RRYYDHGYLKE
-660 AKKKP
+660 

>member
-1 MSKKKNKP
+1 MSKKKKHTD
-9 NANAKAMRRALQR
+9 KAMRRALQR

-31 SLDFPDLPDG
+31 SLDFPALPDG

-79 SEYRGVSETTANEMT
+79 SEYRSVSETTANEMT

-107 NSEAIKQIEECYER
+107 NSETIKQIEECYER

-164 IAKGSLKALVN
+164 ITKGSLKALVN

-353 STEGEIAVYYDYIR
+353 STEGEIAVYYDHIR

-394 DNITFDFAPLQ
+394 DNITFDFVPLQ
-405 QMNETE
+405 QMSKTE

-470 DGEWEDGGDPA
+470 GGGEEEGEAPTDP
-481 DLKPEPAQ
+481 KPEPAQ

-501 ENGQFGGGSGEKQT
+501 ENGQFGVGSGLPEKQE
-515 GKPSKGKI
+515 
-523 DLGSLFQTAISNSG
+523 DQAQ
-537 GNAVYSDFAVID
+537 
-549 GKTAG
+549 
-554 IVKAE
+554 AE
-559 TGIDISGWKHS
+559 MPEIK
-570 IGEADIRHI
+570 
-579 LKKHGNEKTEN
+579 GNELGLWSSMKELRNKAKDYAKRFVGKKFVNRST
-590 SRGQR
+590 
-595 AVTQQDIEKL
+595 
-605 PEILSDFDDMQYS
+605 
-618 GTNEFGNETFLVKKR
+618 GNEIEVPMSGVKHTLAGAADSLIKTIPAIPKIIQSSRLVATKEDKHNDPN
-633 IDDEIYCAQEIWTG
+633 IIAVEIYQAKVRVESLDKEVVMTVKHCRDG
-647 RKKMVVKSMWIKT
+647 RRYYDHGYLKE
-660 AKKKP
+660 

>member
-1 MSKKKNKP
+1 MSKKKKHTN
-9 NANAKAMRRALQR
+9 KAMRRALQR

-31 SLDFPDLPDG
+31 SLDFPALPDG
-41 VKPNGL
+41 VKPNGI
-47 AMDNS
+47 AMDSS

-79 SEYRGVSETTANEMT
+79 SEYRSVSETTANEMT

-107 NSEAIKQIEECYER
+107 NSEAIRQIEECCER
-121 LNVRGVFRKAI
+121 LNVRDVFRKAV

-353 STEGEIAVYYDYIR
+353 STEGEIAVYYDHIR

-394 DNITFDFAPLQ
+394 DNITFDFVPLQ
-405 QMNETE
+405 QMSETE
-411 LSTIR
+411 LSAIR

-423 VAYIQAG
+423 IAYIQAG

-442 SEPDSGYN
+442 GEPDSGYN

-459 MPDDGFSDGLN
+459 MPDNGFSDGMN
-470 DGEWEDGGDPA
+470 DGEGEEGGDPA
-481 DLKPEPAQ
+481 DPKPEPAQ

-501 ENGQFGGGSGEKQT
+501 ENGQFGAGGSAQNNAADISGFLGTEYQ
-515 GKPSKGKI
+515 GKGKAAVQKLRQEKNGYI
-523 DLGSLFQTAISNSG
+523 KGAFHRSDIGDIALVW
-537 GNAVYSDFAVID
+537 GNDDVGLRHII
-549 GKTAG
+549 KRR
-554 IVKAE
+554 E
-559 TGIDISGWKHS
+559 EQGIDI
-570 IGEADIRHI
+570 ELFLEDID
-579 LKKHGNEKTEN
+579 E
-590 SRGQR
+590 
-595 AVTQQDIEKL
+595 VIEK
-605 PEILSDFDDMQYS
+605 
-618 GTNEFGNETFLVKKR
+618 GNIQKSQETGNF
-633 IDDEIYCAQEIWTG
+633 EIWHN
-647 RKKMVVKSMWIKT
+647 KKMAVISPEFKGNQLMFLLTAFKSRKQKT
-660 AKKKP
+660 NP

>member
-1 MSKKKNKP
+1 MSKKKKHTD
-9 NANAKAMRRALQR
+9 KAMRRALQR

-31 SLDFPDLPDG
+31 SLDFPALPDG
-41 VKPNGL
+41 VKPNGI
-47 AMDNS
+47 AMDGS

-79 SEYRGVSETTANEMT
+79 SEYRSVSETTANEMT

-99 IKSVGEED
+99 IKSAGEED
-107 NSEAIKQIEECYER
+107 NSEAIRQIEECYER
-121 LNVRGVFRKAI
+121 LNVRDVFRKAV

-186 NAIDPTLPDFYKPK
+186 NAVDPTLPDFYKPK

-353 STEGEIAVYYDYIR
+353 STEGEIAVYYDHIR

-394 DNITFDFAPLQ
+394 DNITFDFVPLR
-405 QMNETE
+405 QMSETE

-442 SEPDSGYN
+442 GEPGSGYN

-459 MPDDGFSDGLN
+459 MPDDGFSDSLN
-470 DGEWEDGGDPA
+470 DGEGEEGEAPA
-481 DLKPEPAQ
+481 DPKPEPAQ

-501 ENGQFGGGSGEKQT
+501 DNGRFGGGSGQPERQDGQLQVEIPEIKGSELGLWSSMKELRNKAKDYAKRFV
-515 GKPSKGKI
+515 GKKFVNRS
-523 DLGSLFQTAISNSG
+523 T
-537 GNAVYSDFAVID
+537 
-549 GKTAG
+549 
-554 IVKAE
+554 
-559 TGIDISGWKHS
+559 
-570 IGEADIRHI
+570 
-579 LKKHGNEKTEN
+579 GNEIEVPMSGVKHTLAGAADSLIKTIPAIPKIIQS
-590 SRGQR
+590 SRLVATKEDKHNDQNII
-595 AVTQQDIEKL
+595 AV
-605 PEILSDFDDMQYS
+605 
-618 GTNEFGNETFLVKKR
+618 
-633 IDDEIYCAQEIWTG
+633 EIYQAKVRVESLDKEVVMTVKHCRDG
-647 RKKMVVKSMWIKT
+647 RRYYDHGYLKE
-660 AKKKP
+660 

>member
-1 MSKKKNKP
+1 MSKKKKHTD
-9 NANAKAMRRALQR
+9 KAMRRALQR

-31 SLDFPDLPDG
+31 SLDFPGLPDG
-41 VKPNGL
+41 VKPNGI
-47 AMDNS
+47 AMDGS

-79 SEYRGVSETTANEMT
+79 SEYRSVSETTANEMT

-99 IKSVGEED
+99 IKSAGEED
-107 NSEAIKQIEECYER
+107 NSETIRQIEECCER
-121 LNVRGVFRKAI
+121 LNVRDVFRKAV

-143 LVQIKDHDGK
+143 LVQIKGHDGK

-186 NAIDPTLPDFYKPK
+186 NAVDPTLPDFYKPK

-262 SLSGIKTDMSAILSG
+262 SLSGIKTDMSAILGG

-353 STEGEIAVYYDYIR
+353 STEGEIAVYYDHIR

-394 DNITFDFAPLQ
+394 DNITFDFVPLR
-405 QMNETE
+405 QMSETE

-442 SEPDSGYN
+442 GEPGSGYN

-459 MPDDGFSDGLN
+459 MPDDGFSDGMN
-470 DGEWEDGGDPA
+470 DGEGEEVGDPA
-481 DLKPEPAQ
+481 DPKPEPAQ

-501 ENGQFGGGSGEKQT
+501 QNGRFGSGGGSKVET
-515 GKPSKGKI
+515 
-523 DLGSLFQTAISNSG
+523 
-537 GNAVYSDFAVID
+537 
-549 GKTAG
+549 
-554 IVKAE
+554 AE
-559 TGIDISGWKHS
+559 TAEPLPEVKGDELGIWHS
-570 IGEADIRHI
+570 MKELRNKAKDYAKRFVG
-579 LKKHGNEKTEN
+579 KKFVNRSTGNEIEVPMSGVKHTLAGAADSLIKTIPAIPKIIQS
-590 SRGQR
+590 SRLVATKEDKHNDQNII
-595 AVTQQDIEKL
+595 AV
-605 PEILSDFDDMQYS
+605 
-618 GTNEFGNETFLVKKR
+618 
-633 IDDEIYCAQEIWTG
+633 EIYQAKVRVESLDKEVVMTVKHCRDG
-647 RKKMVVKSMWIKT
+647 RRYYDHGYLKE
-660 AKKKP
+660 

>member
-1 MSKKKNKP
+1 MSKKKKHTD
-9 NANAKAMRRALQR
+9 KAMRRALQR

-31 SLDFPDLPDG
+31 SLDFPALPDG
-41 VKPNGL
+41 VKPNGI
-47 AMDNS
+47 AMDGS

-79 SEYRGVSETTANEMT
+79 SEYRSVSETTANEMT

-99 IKSVGEED
+99 IKSAGEED
-107 NSEAIKQIEECYER
+107 NSETIRQIEECYER
-121 LNVRGVFRKAI
+121 LNVRDVFRKAV

-143 LVQIKDHDGK
+143 LVQIKGHDGK

-186 NAIDPTLPDFYKPK
+186 NAVDPTLPDFYKPK

-262 SLSGIKTDMSAILSG
+262 SLSGIKTDMSAILGG

-282 TNIMLR
+282 TNIILR

-353 STEGEIAVYYDYIR
+353 STEGEIAVYYDHIR

-394 DNITFDFAPLQ
+394 DNITFDFVPLR
-405 QMNETE
+405 QMSETE

-442 SEPDSGYN
+442 GEPGSGYN

-470 DGEWEDGGDPA
+470 DGAEEDVGGQADP
-481 DLKPEPAQ
+481 KPEPAQ

-501 ENGQFGGGSGEKQT
+501 ENGRFGGGSGQPERQDGQLQVEIPEIKGSELGLWSSMKELRNKAKDYAKRFV
-515 GKPSKGKI
+515 GKKFVNRS
-523 DLGSLFQTAISNSG
+523 T
-537 GNAVYSDFAVID
+537 
-549 GKTAG
+549 
-554 IVKAE
+554 
-559 TGIDISGWKHS
+559 
-570 IGEADIRHI
+570 
-579 LKKHGNEKTEN
+579 GNEIEVPMSGVKHTLAGAADSLIKTIPAIPKIIQS
-590 SRGQR
+590 SRLVATKEDKHNDQNII
-595 AVTQQDIEKL
+595 AV
-605 PEILSDFDDMQYS
+605 
-618 GTNEFGNETFLVKKR
+618 
-633 IDDEIYCAQEIWTG
+633 EIYQAKVRVESLDKEVVMTVKHCRDG
-647 RKKMVVKSMWIKT
+647 RRYYDHGYLKE
-660 AKKKP
+660 

>member
-1 MSKKKNKP
+1 MSKKKKHTD
-9 NANAKAMRRALQR
+9 KAMRRALQR

-31 SLDFPDLPDG
+31 SLDFPSLPDG
-41 VKPNGL
+41 VKPSGI
-47 AMDNS
+47 AMDSS

-79 SEYRGVSETTANEMT
+79 SEYRSVSETTANEMT

-107 NSEAIKQIEECYER
+107 NSDLIKQIEECYER
-121 LNVRGVFRKAI
+121 LNVRDVFRKAI

-353 STEGEIAVYYDYIR
+353 STEGEIAVYYDHIR

-394 DNITFDFAPLQ
+394 DNITFDFVPLQ

-470 DGEWEDGGDPA
+470 GGGEEEGEAPTDP
-481 DLKPEPAQ
+481 KPEPAQ

-501 ENGQFGGGSGEKQT
+501 ENGQFGAGSGLPEKQE
-515 GKPSKGKI
+515 
-523 DLGSLFQTAISNSG
+523 DQAQ
-537 GNAVYSDFAVID
+537 
-549 GKTAG
+549 
-554 IVKAE
+554 AE
-559 TGIDISGWKHS
+559 MPEIK
-570 IGEADIRHI
+570 
-579 LKKHGNEKTEN
+579 GNELGLWSSMKELRNKAKDYAKRFVGKKFVNRST
-590 SRGQR
+590 
-595 AVTQQDIEKL
+595 
-605 PEILSDFDDMQYS
+605 
-618 GTNEFGNETFLVKKR
+618 GNEIEVPMSGVKHTLAGAADSLIKTIPAIPKIIQSSRLVATKEDKHNDPN
-633 IDDEIYCAQEIWTG
+633 IIAVEIYQAKVRVESLDKEVVMTVKHCRDG
-647 RKKMVVKSMWIKT
+647 RRYYDHGYLKE
-660 AKKKP
+660 

>member
-1 MSKKKNKP
+1 MSKKKKHTD
-9 NANAKAMRRALQR
+9 KAMRRALQR

-31 SLDFPDLPDG
+31 SLDFPALPDG
-41 VKPNGL
+41 VKPNGI
-47 AMDNS
+47 AMDGS

-79 SEYRGVSETTANEMT
+79 SEYRSVSETTANEMT

-99 IKSVGEED
+99 IKSAGEED
-107 NSEAIKQIEECYER
+107 NSEAIRQIEECCER
-121 LNVRGVFRKAI
+121 LNVRDVFRKAV

-175 IEPMWTTPAPY
+175 IEPMWMTPAPY
-186 NAIDPTLPDFYKPK
+186 NAVDPTLPDFYKPK

-262 SLSGIKTDMSAILSG
+262 SLSGIKTDMSAILGG

-282 TNIMLR
+282 TNIILR

-353 STEGEIAVYYDYIR
+353 STEGEIAVYYDHIR
-367 AMQENLLRDPL
+367 AMQENLLRDPLDKLLRDPL

-394 DNITFDFAPLQ
+394 DNITFDFVPLR
-405 QMNETE
+405 QMSETE

-442 SEPDSGYN
+442 GEPGSGYN

-459 MPDDGFSDGLN
+459 MPDDGFSDGMN
-470 DGEWEDGGDPA
+470 DGEGEEGGDSA
-481 DLKPEPAQ
+481 DPKPEPAQ

-501 ENGQFGGGSGEKQT
+501 QNGQFGGGSGQPERQDGQLQVEIPEIKGSELGLWSSMKELRNKAKDYAKRFV
-515 GKPSKGKI
+515 GKKFVNRS
-523 DLGSLFQTAISNSG
+523 T
-537 GNAVYSDFAVID
+537 
-549 GKTAG
+549 
-554 IVKAE
+554 
-559 TGIDISGWKHS
+559 
-570 IGEADIRHI
+570 
-579 LKKHGNEKTEN
+579 GNEIEVPMSGVKHTLAGAADSLIKTIPAIPKIIQS
-590 SRGQR
+590 SRLVATKEDKHNDQNII
-595 AVTQQDIEKL
+595 AV
-605 PEILSDFDDMQYS
+605 
-618 GTNEFGNETFLVKKR
+618 
-633 IDDEIYCAQEIWTG
+633 EIYQAKVRVESLDKEVVMTVKHCRDG
-647 RKKMVVKSMWIKT
+647 RRYYDHGYLKE
-660 AKKKP
+660 

>member
-1 MSKKKNKP
+1 MSKKKKHTD
-9 NANAKAMRRALQR
+9 KAIRRALQR

-31 SLDFPDLPDG
+31 SLDFPSLPDG
-41 VKPNGL
+41 VKPSGL
-47 AMDNS
+47 AMDSS

-79 SEYRGVSETTANEMT
+79 SEYRSVSETTANEMT

-121 LNVRGVFRKAI
+121 LNVRDVFRKAI

-353 STEGEIAVYYDYIR
+353 STEGEIAVYYDHIR

-394 DNITFDFAPLQ
+394 DNITFDFVPLQ
-405 QMNETE
+405 QMSETE

-470 DGEWEDGGDPA
+470 DGEGGEGGDPT
-481 DLKPEPAQ
+481 DPKPEPAQ

-501 ENGQFGGGSGEKQT
+501 ENGQFGVGSGLPEKQE
-515 GKPSKGKI
+515 
-523 DLGSLFQTAISNSG
+523 DQAQ
-537 GNAVYSDFAVID
+537 
-549 GKTAG
+549 
-554 IVKAE
+554 AE
-559 TGIDISGWKHS
+559 MPEIK
-570 IGEADIRHI
+570 
-579 LKKHGNEKTEN
+579 GNELGLWSSMKELRNKAKDYAKRFVGKKFVNRST
-590 SRGQR
+590 
-595 AVTQQDIEKL
+595 
-605 PEILSDFDDMQYS
+605 
-618 GTNEFGNETFLVKKR
+618 GNEIEVPMSGVKHTLAGAADSLIKTIPAIPKIIQSSRLVATKEDKHNDPN
-633 IDDEIYCAQEIWTG
+633 IIAVEIYQAKVRVESLDKEVVMTVKHCRDG
-647 RKKMVVKSMWIKT
+647 RRYYDHGYLKE
-660 AKKKP
+660 

>member
-9 NANAKAMRRALQR
+9 NAKAMRRALQR

-31 SLDFPDLPDG
+31 SLDFPALPDG
-41 VKPNGL
+41 VKPNGI
-47 AMDNS
+47 AMDGS

-79 SEYRGVSETTANEMT
+79 SEYRSVSETTANEMT

-99 IKSVGEED
+99 IKSAGEED
-107 NSEAIKQIEECYER
+107 NSDLIKQIEECCER
-121 LNVRGVFRKAI
+121 LNVRDVFRKAV

-143 LVQIKDHDGK
+143 LVQIKGHDGK

-186 NAIDPTLPDFYKPK
+186 NAVDPTLPDFYKPK

-262 SLSGIKTDMSAILSG
+262 SLSGIKTDMSAILGG

-282 TNIMLR
+282 TNIILR

-327 SQEQMAAPSHTP
+327 SQEQMAASSHTP

-353 STEGEIAVYYDYIR
+353 STEGEIAVYYDHIR

-394 DNITFDFAPLQ
+394 DNITFDFVPLR
-405 QMNETE
+405 QMSETE

-442 SEPDSGYN
+442 GEPGSGYN

-459 MPDDGFSDGLN
+459 MPDDGFSDGMN
-470 DGEWEDGGDPA
+470 DGEGEEVGDPA
-481 DLKPEPAQ
+481 DPKPEPAQ

-501 ENGQFGGGSGEKQT
+501 ENGRFGGGSGQPERQDGQLQVEIPEIKGSELGLWSSMKELRNKAKDYAKRFV
-515 GKPSKGKI
+515 GKKFVNRS
-523 DLGSLFQTAISNSG
+523 T
-537 GNAVYSDFAVID
+537 
-549 GKTAG
+549 
-554 IVKAE
+554 
-559 TGIDISGWKHS
+559 
-570 IGEADIRHI
+570 
-579 LKKHGNEKTEN
+579 GNEIEVPMSGVKHTLAGAADSLIKTIPAIPKIIQS
-590 SRGQR
+590 SRLVATKEDKHNDQNII
-595 AVTQQDIEKL
+595 AV
-605 PEILSDFDDMQYS
+605 
-618 GTNEFGNETFLVKKR
+618 
-633 IDDEIYCAQEIWTG
+633 EIYQAKVRVESLDKEVVMTVKHCRDG
-647 RKKMVVKSMWIKT
+647 RRYYDHGYLKE
-660 AKKKP
+660 

>member
-1 MSKKKNKP
+1 MSKKKKHTD
-9 NANAKAMRRALQR
+9 KAMRRALQR

-31 SLDFPDLPDG
+31 SLDFPALPDG
-41 VKPNGL
+41 VKPNGI
-47 AMDNS
+47 AMDGS

-79 SEYRGVSETTANEMT
+79 SEYRSVSETTANEMT

-99 IKSVGEED
+99 IKSAGEED
-107 NSEAIKQIEECYER
+107 NSETIRQIEECYER
-121 LNVRGVFRKAI
+121 LNVRDVFRKAV

-143 LVQIKDHDGK
+143 LVQIKGHDGK

-186 NAIDPTLPDFYKPK
+186 NAVDPTLPDFYKPK

-262 SLSGIKTDMSAILSG
+262 SLSGIKTDMSAILGG

-282 TNIMLR
+282 TNIILR

-353 STEGEIAVYYDYIR
+353 STEGEIAVYYDHIR

-394 DNITFDFAPLQ
+394 DNITFDFVPLR
-405 QMNETE
+405 QMSETE

-442 SEPDSGYN
+442 GEPGSGYN

-459 MPDDGFSDGLN
+459 MPDDGFSDGMN
-470 DGEWEDGGDPA
+470 DGAEEDVGGQADP
-481 DLKPEPAQ
+481 KPEPAQ

-501 ENGQFGGGSGEKQT
+501 ENGRFG
-515 GKPSKGKI
+515 
-523 DLGSLFQTAISNSG
+523 SG
-537 GNAVYSDFAVID
+537 GNSSDNSRSASKTNLSNLFQAATSNTSGNKAFFDFAKVSPQ
-549 GKTAG
+549 TAEA
-554 IVKAE
+554 VAQA
-559 TGIDISGWKHS
+559 TGQDVSGWKHS
-570 IGEADIRHI
+570 IGEACIRHI
-579 LKKHGNEKTEN
+579 LKQHGNEKVEN
-590 SRGQR
+590 KRGQR
-595 AVTQQDIEKL
+595 AVTQQDIERL
-605 PEILSDFDDMQYS
+605 PEILSNFDEISYS
-618 GTNEFGNETFLVKKR
+618 GTNDDGNETFVVRKE
-633 IDDEIYCAQEIWTG
+633 IEDEVFCVQEIWTG
-647 RKKMVVKSMWIKT
+647 RKKMAVKTMWIR
-660 AKKKP
+660 KKK

>member
-1 MSKKKNKP
+1 MSKKKKHTD
-9 NANAKAMRRALQR
+9 KAMRRALQR

-31 SLDFPDLPDG
+31 SLDFPALPDG

-47 AMDNS
+47 AMDSS

-79 SEYRGVSETTANEMT
+79 SEYRSVSETTANEMT

-107 NSEAIKQIEECYER
+107 NSDLIKQIEECYER
-121 LNVRGVFRKAI
+121 LNVRDVFRKAI

-353 STEGEIAVYYDYIR
+353 STEGEIAVYYDHIR

-387 HLFGKVN
+387 HLFGQVN
-394 DNITFDFAPLQ
+394 DNITFDFVPLQ
-405 QMNETE
+405 QMSETE

-442 SEPDSGYN
+442 GEPDSGYN

-470 DGEWEDGGDPA
+470 DGEGEESGDLANP
-481 DLKPEPAQ
+481 KPEPAQ

-501 ENGQFGGGSGEKQT
+501 ENGQFGAGSGLPEKQE
-515 GKPSKGKI
+515 
-523 DLGSLFQTAISNSG
+523 DQAQ
-537 GNAVYSDFAVID
+537 
-549 GKTAG
+549 
-554 IVKAE
+554 AE
-559 TGIDISGWKHS
+559 MPEIK
-570 IGEADIRHI
+570 
-579 LKKHGNEKTEN
+579 GNELGLWSSMKELRNKAKDYAKRFVGKKFVNRST
-590 SRGQR
+590 
-595 AVTQQDIEKL
+595 
-605 PEILSDFDDMQYS
+605 
-618 GTNEFGNETFLVKKR
+618 GNEIEVPMSGVKHTLAGAADSLIKTIPAIPKIIQSSRLVATKEDKHNDPN
-633 IDDEIYCAQEIWTG
+633 IIAVEIYQAKVRVESLDKEVVMTVKHCRDG
-647 RKKMVVKSMWIKT
+647 RRYYDHGYLKE
-660 AKKKP
+660 